1 MPEGHAQ
8 LCERHI
14 AACVVMTGLRGRCN
28 GAKPCTEA
36 AAATLCVVG

>member
-14 AACVVMTGLRGRCN
+14 AACVVMTTFRGYS
-28 GAKPCTEA
+28 
-36 AAATLCVVG
+36 